1 MLKSC
6 GIVLVGKKII
16 TTDSNNWCLLV
27 LSCLGSTTFNNNS
40 NIRQQKPSGCLCPE
54 IRYPPLN
61 WYISKGVASARNMK
75 LVWSHASTDI
85 DKARLLAAA
94 SPHSGDSLAAPPITS
109 VGLRYQLLTDW
120 VAKRANHTH
129 AAVEKWW
136 AHVGLS
142 EKRPRQQRHLHLN
155 DIIWCAMKRAKISLV
170 NKSVGLLR
178 QDSKRPDGITILL
191 FWHRLYRPNSKMEI
205 SKQPDDSPAN
215 PSLDTLQKLQ
225 QKHPPASDGIADLP
239 APQRDTA

>member
-1 MLKSC
+1 MSTMLKSC

-136 AHVGLS
+136 AHVDFIGWPVGKAPKTATPFTSKRHHLVCN
-142 EKRPRQQRHLHLN
+142 EKGQDFVSQQVSGPAPTRQQT
-155 DIIWCAMKRAKISLV
+155 
-170 NKSVGLLR
+170 
-178 QDSKRPDGITILL
+178 P
-191 FWHRLYRPNSKMEI
+191 
-205 SKQPDDSPAN
+205 
-215 PSLDTLQKLQ
+215 
-225 QKHPPASDGIADLP
+225 
-239 APQRDTA
+239 